1 MDTIR
6 SYLTNVKGF
15 NTVSS
20 DYYTYITEW
29 DNWYKGDVK
38 GFHTYSVFNGLQNV
52 ACHRYSLGMAS
63 KVCQD
68 HANLLMNEKVQIST
82 GSDAFDKTLAG
93 AMTFNNFR
101 VRANQLV
108 EISFALGTGAFV
120 EYQDA
125 ADRTIIDYVRA
136 QMIYP
141 LAWDNG
147 DITECAFASLRII
160 NGEKYYYIN
169 THRLNN
175 IGNYVIEN
183 ILVKDGDMSVS
194 VPDGIAPMIDT
205 KSPLPRFQIIMP
217 NIVNNIDYDC
227 PMGMSIYGD
236 ATDELKAVDVAYDS
250 YVNEFVLGKKRIFV
264 KNTMLG
270 TKITAAGETV
280 ATFDPNDV
288 MFYSMPDEDNADSI
302 KEINMELRTEAHE
315 QGLQRFLS
323 LLGDKCGLGAGH
335 YKFEQ
340 GQPQTATQVISE
352 KSDMYQNLKKNE
364 LVLEAAMIGMTKVI
378 AEMNKVNSDGLEI
391 KVDFDDSIIT
401 DKDSERTRML
411 ALVTQDRYPLDKY
424 LVNYENY
431 TEAEAAD
438 ILASSTGAPT
448 IEDGFG
454 NNSESTSAEGTA
466 TDTKVSDV
474 QQTARQTVGVT
485 LNGAQVQSLIG
496 VVKSVKAGEISKSA
510 AIAIIMS
517 SFGMTEEQANSLL
530 AEDAITKA
538 V

>member
-1 MDTIR
+1 LDTIR
-6 SYLTNVKGF
+6 SYLTNVKRF

-20 DYYTYITEW
+20 DYYAYITEW
-29 DNWYKGDVK
+29 DDWYKGFVK

-52 ACHRYSLGMAS
+52 GCHRYSLGMAS
-63 KVCQD
+63 KICQD
-68 HANLLMNEKVQIST
+68 HANLLMNEKMQIST
-82 GSDAFDKTLAG
+82 GNDTFDKTLTD

-108 EISFALGTGAFV
+108 EITYALGTGAFV

-125 ADRTIIDYVRA
+125 AGRTIIDYVRA

-183 ILVKDGDMSVS
+183 ILVKDGDMTTST
-194 VPDGIAPMIDT
+194 PDGIAHIIDT

-236 ATDELKAVDVAYDS
+236 AIDELKAVDVAYDS

-270 TKITAAGETV
+270 TKLNSNGEYV

-288 MFYSMPDEDNADSI
+288 MFYSMPDTDNAEPI
-302 KEINMELRTEAHE
+302 HEINMELRAEPHE
-315 QGLQRFLS
+315 TGLQRFLS
-323 LLGDKCGLGAGH
+323 LLGDKCGLGSGR

-364 LVLEAAMIGMTKVI
+364 LVLEAAMIGMAKVI
-378 AEMNKVNSDGLEI
+378 AEMNKINSDSLEI

-411 ALVTQDRYPLDKY
+411 ALVTQDRYPLKEY

-431 TEAEAAD
+431 TEAEAAK
-438 ILASSTGAPT
+438 IVASGTPT
-448 IEDGFG
+448 PIVEDGFG
-454 NNSESTSAEGTA
+454 NEP
-466 TDTKVSDV
+466 
-474 QQTARQTVGVT
+474 QP
-485 LNGAQVQSLIG
+485 NGNDGGQ
-496 VVKSVKAGEISKSA
+496 E
-510 AIAIIMS
+510 
-517 SFGMTEEQANSLL
+517 
-530 AEDAITKA
+530 
-538 V
+538 

>member
-1 MDTIR
+1 LDTIR

-20 DYYTYITEW
+20 DYYAYITEW
-29 DNWYKGDVK
+29 DDWYKGFVK

-52 ACHRYSLGMAS
+52 GCHRYSLGMAS
-63 KVCQD
+63 KICQD

-82 GSDAFDKTLAG
+82 GSDVFDNTLTDT
-93 AMTFNNFR
+93 MTFNNFR

-108 EISFALGTGAFV
+108 EITYALGTGAFV

-125 ADRTIIDYVRA
+125 QGRTIIDYVRA

-169 THRLNN
+169 THRLND

-183 ILVKDGDMSVS
+183 ILVKDGDMSTS

-205 KSPLPRFQIIMP
+205 KSPLSRFQIIQP

-236 ATDELKAVDVAYDS
+236 AIDELKAVDVAYDS
-250 YVNEFVLGKKRIFV
+250 YVNEFALGKKRIFV
-264 KNTMLG
+264 KNNMLG
-270 TKITAAGETV
+270 TKLNSNGEYV

-288 MFYSMPDEDNADSI
+288 MFYSMPDADGTDAI
-302 KEINMELRTEAHE
+302 KEINMSIRATEHE
-315 QGLQRFLS
+315 AGLQRFLS
-323 LLGDKCGLGAGH
+323 LLGDKCGLGSGR

-364 LVLEAAMIGMTKVI
+364 LVLESAMIGMTKVI
-378 AEMNKVNSDGLEI
+378 AEMNKINPDSLKI

-401 DKDSERTRML
+401 DEDSARTRML
-411 ALVTQDRYPLDKY
+411 SLVTQGRYPLDKY
-424 LVNYENY
+424 LVKYENY
-431 TEAEAAD
+431 DEKEAKKIAASGTEA
-438 ILASSTGAPT
+438 PT
-448 IEDGFG
+448 VEDGFG
-454 NNSESTSAEGTA
+454 SNAEPTAADGTI
-466 TDTKVSDV
+466 
-474 QQTARQTVGVT
+474 
-485 LNGAQVQSLIG
+485 VQS
-496 VVKSVKAGEISKSA
+496 KESVIK
-510 AIAIIMS
+510 
-517 SFGMTEEQANSLL
+517 
-530 AEDAITKA
+530 
-538 V
+538 

>member
-1 MDTIR
+1 LDTIR

-20 DYYTYITEW
+20 DYYAYITEW

-38 GFHTYSVFNGLQNV
+38 GFHTYSVFNGLQQV
-52 ACHRYSLGMAS
+52 ECHRYSLGMAS
-63 KVCQD
+63 KICQD

-82 GSDAFDKTLAG
+82 GNDAFDKTLTDT
-93 AMTFNNFR
+93 MTFNNFR
-101 VRANQLV
+101 VRANQLM
-108 EISFALGTGAFV
+108 EITYALGTGAFV

-125 ADRTIIDYVRA
+125 AGRTIIDYVRA

-147 DITECAFASLRII
+147 DIAECAFASLRVI
-160 NGEKYYYIN
+160 NGDKYYYIN

-183 ILVKDGDMSVS
+183 ILVKDGDMTTS
-194 VPDGIAPMIDT
+194 VPNGIAPMIDT

-236 ATDELKAVDVAYDS
+236 AIDELKAVDVAYDS

-264 KNTMLG
+264 KNNMLG
-270 TKITAAGETV
+270 KKLNANGEYV

-288 MFYSMPDEDNADSI
+288 VFYSMPDDDSN
-302 KEINMELRTEAHE
+302 KEPIHEVDMELRAEPHEA
-315 QGLQRFLS
+315 GLQRFLS
-323 LLGDKCGLGAGH
+323 LLGDKCGLGTGR

-378 AEMNKVNSDGLEI
+378 AEMNKINPDSLEI

-411 ALVTQDRYPLDKY
+411 SLVTQDRYPLDKY

-431 TEAEAAD
+431 TEDEAAE
-438 ILASSTGAPT
+438 IAASSSETPT
-448 IEDGFG
+448 IESGFG
-454 NNSESTSAEGTA
+454 NEP
-466 TDTKVSDV
+466 
-474 QQTARQTVGVT
+474 QP
-485 LNGAQVQSLIG
+485 NGDDG
-496 VVKSVKAGEISKSA
+496 
-510 AIAIIMS
+510 
-517 SFGMTEEQANSLL
+517 GMQ
-530 AEDAITKA
+530 K
-538 V
+538 